1 MEETIYIPIEQRP
14 LFQFRKADKPLTA
27 EGFLLTSSAINNLQP
42 TGNPWLVGLWYIFLC
57 VFALITA
64 AIDIALFLIIANL
77 FKALWKIVT
86 DSATG
91 ILGKFARIIGIA
103 VAIFVI
109 YVFVSSKAYIQCG
122 QQLRY
127 LLGW

>member
-1 MEETIYIPIEQRP
+1 MEEIIYVPKEQLP
-14 LFQFRKADKPLTA
+14 LFQFRKAEKPLEA
-27 EGFLLTSSAINNLQP
+27 KGFLLTSSVINNLQP
-42 TGNPWLVGLWYIFLC
+42 TGNPWLVGLWYVFLC
-57 VFALITA
+57 CFVLITA
-64 AIDIALFLIIANL
+64 AIDIILFLIIGNL
-77 FKALWKIVT
+77 LEALWKIVT

-91 ILGKFARIIGIA
+91 ILGKFARIMGIA